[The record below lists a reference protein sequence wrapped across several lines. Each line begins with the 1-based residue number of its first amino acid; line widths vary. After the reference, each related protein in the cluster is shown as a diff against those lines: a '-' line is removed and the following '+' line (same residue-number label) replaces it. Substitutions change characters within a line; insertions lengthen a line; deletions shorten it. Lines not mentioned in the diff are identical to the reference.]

1 MIREAKNFLHK
12 SKNLLSK
19 KMTIRLKNKRK
30 KVRDNL
36 SKDWKMVKIKSKI
49 QNRMTV
55 RNKRFN
61 RLNFEL
67 VRLITGDY
75 NR

>member
-1 MIREAKNFLHK
+1 MKREAKNFLLK
-12 SKNLLSK
+12 LRNLLSK
-19 KMTIRLKNKRK
+19 KMTIRLNNKRK

-36 SKDWKMVKIKSKI
+36 SKDWMMVKIKSKI